1 MTDKTA
7 DFLAAAK
14 RQKKIEEQVARQG
27 ENARAALERQA
38 VLDQGGAAAER
49 LREQEEKQRRLGV
62 LVQFA
67 DDEIGQIIKVLE
79 GLAPDDDQRSFRV
92 VRDNDLAFGGSVTFH
107 VRYAN
112 DDEAKEGLSFAKDDV
127 SAFRL
132 MFMHA
137 SFSDESATPLMSFTD
152 FSRMIKDDKTYPEP
166 TKTSIS
172 DADDLRGVIGSFVA
186 RVAPHRLDDIAA
198 ALNPPAASDSA
209 PATLSSEMTLRA
221 PRLPIAR
228 QPEAAAPANPAAP
241 AAAPAKRSFFNSI
254 LGRK

>member
-172 DADDLRGVIGSFVA
+172 DANDLRGIIGAFVA
-186 RVAPHRLDDIAA
+186 RVAPHRLDDIAT
-198 ALNPPAASDSA
+198 ALNPPAPADAA
-209 PATLSSEMTLRA
+209 PATLSAEMTLRA

-228 QPEAAAPANPAAP
+228 QPTAPPSAAEQPAAP
-241 AAAPAKRSFFNSI
+241 PAKKSFFNSI